1 MDDTRARDL
10 LQQERRRINDE
21 LSHLGL
27 SPNDD
32 LSTTDLADEA
42 TDLYFEE
49 VDASRLD
56 DLREQLAAV
65 ERAEER
71 LANGTYGRSVESGA
85 TIPDERL
92 EAVPTAERTVDEEA
106 RRERG
111 G

>member
-1 MDDTRARDL
+1 MDDARARDL
-10 LQQERRRINDE
+10 LNQERRRINDE

>member
-1 MDDTRARDL
+1 MDDARARDL
-10 LQQERRRINDE
+10 LNQERRRINDE

-32 LSTTDLADEA
+32 LSTTDLADET

-56 DLREQLAAV
+56 DLREQLAAL

>member
-1 MDDTRARDL
+1 MDDARARDL

-65 ERAEER
+65 ERAEDR
-71 LANGTYGRSVESGA
+71 LANGTYGRSIESGA

-111 G
+111 A

>member
-1 MDDTRARDL
+1 MDDARARDL
-10 LQQERRRINDE
+10 LNQERRRINDE

-111 G
+111 A